1 MSVII
6 IFFLNRFL
14 VYIGEWKR
22 WDWIYIS
29 PRHIFIVHDVFL
41 IRFKFGWDLSW
52 YPANTSRSCIS
63 NERRI
68 CHWNKTLI
76 WKGMFQYDNGRRSI
90 FRLSLNICVRKR
102 KCFWWGI
109 FFVDMEILS
118 SYFNQL
124 RRYFHIYSSRIICP
138 SQHLLTRIY
147 AVKQDET
154 YYFVDYLSVCP
165 KKSDWTDTTNK
176 LALLIHQLPTYFLL
190 GPRTDSTSYKKKKRV
205 DKICIIVRID

>member
-29 PRHIFIVHDVFL
+29 PRHIFIVHEVFL

-68 CHWNKTLI
+68 CHWSKTLI
-76 WKGMFQYDNGRRSI
+76 WKGMFQYDNGRRPI

-102 KCFWWGI
+102 KCFL
-109 FFVDMEILS
+109 M
-118 SYFNQL
+118 
-124 RRYFHIYSSRIICP
+124 RYFLCWHGNSV
-138 SQHLLTRIY
+138 LLFQPVTTIFPY
-147 AVKQDET
+147 LFQS
-154 YYFVDYLSVCP
+154 YYLSVPAPAHTNLCGQTRRNLLFCWLSVCLS
-165 KKSDWTDTTNK
+165 KKIWLNRYNK
-176 LALLIHQLPTYFLL
+176 QTCLANTPTAYIFFI
-190 GPRTDSTSYKKKKRV
+190 RTPNR
-205 DKICIIVRID
+205 